1 MNVTE
6 LKSEGLKKEY
16 KVMVPAQDF
25 EKEVDAKINEIAK
38 TVKLPGFRAGK
49 APVSMLKQKYA
60 ASVKGEV
67 LEDLVRKSTDELI
80 KDKNLRPAMMP
91 DIKITA
97 FKDGE
102 NLEFEVSL
110 ENLPEI
116 KAGKFEDIALDK
128 YMADVAAEIAERNG
142 LTHDDIAWIVPHQA
156 NLRIIDATAKRL
168 GVDMEK
174 VMINI
179 QKYGNTSAGTIPIC
193 LWEWEDKL
201 KKGDNLILAAFGAGF
216 TWGAIYLKWGYNGK
230 QA

>member
-128 YMADVAAEIAERNG
+128 YMAEVAAEEVDKALNYIAQSRRER
-142 LTHDDIAWIVPHQA
+142 TKVTEDRA
-156 NLRIIDATAKRL
+156 AKKRR
-168 GVDMEK
+168 
-174 VMINI
+174 
-179 QKYGNTSAGTIPIC
+179 
-193 LWEWEDKL
+193 
-201 KKGDNLILAAFGAGF
+201 
-216 TWGAIYLKWGYNGK
+216 YNGY
-230 QA
+230 